1 MLYRRHIVM
10 HALHIPS
17 QRAGEAAYAAFA
29 QMLQAL
35 NQLPAFGADDGEQLR
50 QRAEGKFGLEA
61 VPGAC

>member
-17 QRAGEAAYAAFA
+17 QRAGEGTDAGFA
-29 QMLQAL
+29 HVLETFDP
-35 NQLPAFGADDGEQLR
+35 LPALGADDRKQLR